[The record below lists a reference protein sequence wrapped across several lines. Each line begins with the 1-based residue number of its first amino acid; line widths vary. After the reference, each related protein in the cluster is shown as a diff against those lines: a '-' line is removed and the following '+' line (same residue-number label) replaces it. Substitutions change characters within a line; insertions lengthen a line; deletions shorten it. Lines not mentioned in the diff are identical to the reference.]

1 VHTIA
6 SRDGTVIAFDR
17 SGEGS
22 PVLLVGG
29 AFQHRAFDP
38 PTARLAELLASHF
51 TVYHYDRRG
60 RGASGDT
67 APYAVDREI
76 EDIEALIEA
85 AGDSAY
91 VFGDSS
97 GAVLALRAAG
107 QGLAISKLALY
118 EPPFI
123 VDDSRPP
130 LPTDY
135 LDVLTELVADGR
147 RGDAVEYFMTTAVGL
162 PSEFVDQ
169 MRREPF
175 WPAFEAVAHTLPY
188 DAAVMANTGS
198 GSPTPLHQ
206 WADLSAPTLVL
217 DGGESQPYQHTADDA
232 LAAILPIA
240 ERRTLEGQSHE
251 VAPDVLAPAL
261 VDFFTQRQPP
271 TSKRS
276 AERAPHR
283 YDDLTRE
290 ATWPPRDQPIGED

>member
-1 VHTIA
+1 VESHVHTVT

-17 SGEGS
+17 SGNGS
-22 PVLLVGG
+22 PVLLVEG
-29 AFQHRAFDP
+29 AFQHRALDP
-38 PTARLAELLASHF
+38 PTAQLASLLASHF

-60 RGASGDT
+60 RGDSGDT
-67 APYAVDREI
+67 APYCVEREI
-76 EDIEALIEA
+76 EDIEALIET
-85 AGDSAY
+85 AGGPVY
-91 VFGDSS
+91 VFGNSS

-130 LPTDY
+130 LPDDY
-135 LDVLTELVADGR
+135 LEVLTELVSEGR

-169 MRREPF
+169 MRQEPF

-188 DAAVMANTGS
+188 DAAVMADTGS
-198 GSPTPLHQ
+198 GSPTPLQQ
-206 WADLSAPTLVL
+206 WAELRVPTLVL
-217 DGGESQPYQHTADDA
+217 DGGESQRYRHNADA
-232 LAAILPIA
+232 LLAAILPHA

-261 VDFFTQRQPP
+261 VGFFTQGQP
-271 TSKRS
+271 SEFDGS
-276 AERAPHR
+276 
-283 YDDLTRE
+283 
-290 ATWPPRDQPIGED
+290 WPWRRGIFRCDVT